1 MGSTAG
7 PAYSMGS
14 RTKWKAGDHRRG
26 PGSYNPPPTIA
37 KGPAFS
43 MGSRTKT
50 AQSSEFWERG
60 PGTYDIFEGLNK
72 RGPVYSFGIRGT
84 YKAARSE
91 GPGPGAYDSVS
102 TCFTK
107 TAAPSFSMGGRCKS
121 NYNTNSPGPGTY
133 DIARSTRSGPA
144 FSISQRPADFS
155 AAVPHA
161 RAYMNVSNTSTSS
174 KSMTPGPG
182 AYNIDCYNNVHSS
195 APAYSLTSKAT
206 HLKSEQDSTP
216 GPGAYSWNTR
226 SSGPAFTMALKR
238 RDNNNNK
245 AST

>member
-133 DIARSTRSGPA
+133 DIARSTRS
-144 FSISQRPADFS
+144 
-155 AAVPHA
+155 
-161 RAYMNVSNTSTSS
+161 AYMNVSNTSTSS

-182 AYNIDCYNNVHSS
+182 AYNIDCYNNVVHSS

>member
-60 PGTYDIFEGLNK
+60 PGSYDIFEGLNK

-84 YKAARSE
+84 YKVARSE
-91 GPGPGAYDSVS
+91 GPGPGAYDSVN
-102 TCFTK
+102 TC
-107 TAAPSFSMGGRCKS
+107 
-121 NYNTNSPGPGTY
+121 YNTNSPGPGTY

-161 RAYMNVSNTSTSS
+161 RGT
-174 KSMTPGPG
+174 
-182 AYNIDCYNNVHSS
+182 
-195 APAYSLTSKAT
+195 
-206 HLKSEQDSTP
+206 
-216 GPGAYSWNTR
+216 
-226 SSGPAFTMALKR
+226 
-238 RDNNNNK
+238 
-245 AST
+245 

>member
-60 PGTYDIFEGLNK
+60 PGSYDIFEGLNK

-155 AAVPHA
+155 ATVPHA
-161 RAYMNVSNTSTSS
+161 RGT
-174 KSMTPGPG
+174 
-182 AYNIDCYNNVHSS
+182 
-195 APAYSLTSKAT
+195 
-206 HLKSEQDSTP
+206 
-216 GPGAYSWNTR
+216 
-226 SSGPAFTMALKR
+226 
-238 RDNNNNK
+238 
-245 AST
+245 

>member
-60 PGTYDIFEGLNK
+60 PGSYDIFEGLNK

-133 DIARSTRSGPA
+133 DIARSTRS
-144 FSISQRPADFS
+144 
-155 AAVPHA
+155 
-161 RAYMNVSNTSTSS
+161 AYMNVSNTSTSS

-182 AYNIDCYNNVHSS
+182 AYNIDSYNNVVHSS

-206 HLKSEQDSTP
+206 HIKSEQDSTP